1 MRKKGGGSMFRF
13 KKEYRPICGQ
23 KWWEKFLDVA
33 TREYPL
39 NKIETIVNFC
49 GFFGALAVLFLVKVV
64 KPQISRRAE
73 LMIILAVAALLILWH
88 ILCIIEWIG
97 NSVERSVKRR
107 VSGKIEQDV
116 TVNGSCSY
124 NELISAVMKV
134 RIHRGFDKAL
144 REFESERKLAFFDGI
159 CRVPT
164 AEDRSRWRD
173 DDVDLYGVS
182 FEELEQVFAHPLEWF
197 GGELRIEF
205 SVWEDEVH
213 RLEKEWDAQTK
224 AEQYICTVASGERWG
239 FSSFAEL
246 ADAPIFDG
254 QNLCE
259 VCGRICVSY
268 ANDFSWTP
276 EFFEINCT
284 VSDR

>member
-1 MRKKGGGSMFRF
+1 MFRF

-39 NKIETIVNFC
+39 NKIDTVVCFC
-49 GFFGALAVLFLVKVV
+49 AFFGMFVALFLLETSM
-64 KPQISRRAE
+64 IEFSRPTK
-73 LMIILAVAALLILWH
+73 LIIVWSAVGLIFLDCVLSA
-88 ILCIIEWIG
+88 IVWIG
-97 NSVERSVKRR
+97 DRVERKVRQQ
-107 VSGKIEQDV
+107 VSGKIEQYV
-116 TVNGSCSY
+116 TANGSCGY
-124 NELISAVMKV
+124 NELISAVMTV